1 MRRLP
6 SKGAAACREWNIPRY
21 PVSQVSMTVNTGNGA
36 QAVINVTPMIDILL
50 VLLIVFM
57 AIAPVRQVGLDTA
70 IPQAASSRAPAP
82 ENPIVLEIS
91 SDGAYRL
98 NSQTIALSSLAQRLF
113 AVFERRADRVLFVK
127 AADDLDYAVVAS
139 AIDAA
144 HGANIDRV
152 ALMPRF

>member
-6 SKGAAACREWNIPRY
+6 SKGAAAFSPWNIPRD
-21 PVSQVSMTVNTGNGA
+21 PVSQVSMTVTTGNKP

-57 AIAPVRQVGLDTA
+57 AIAPVRQVGLDAA
-70 IPQAASSRAPAP
+70 IPQNASSHTPAP
-82 ENPIVLEIS
+82 ENPIVLVIS

-98 NSQTIALSSLAQRLF
+98 NSQTIALSGLAQRLS
-113 AVFERRADRVLFVK
+113 AIFERRADRVLFVK

-152 ALMPRF
+152 A